1 MKLLGINEE
10 KIKYINLSGYSS
22 SFKFDEKNENDL
34 QLLKLGEK
42 YYNSIIDMIKNLL
55 EVSKIKKDNNVVDFF
70 IHKQKYKEEFIN
82 LFENLKCKCFY
93 QFFLLQYVKINIDIN
108 GENIFQKIILEEIIK
123 KAKNNIFI
131 YFCLMIYFLCLFTYI
146 FL

>member
-34 QLLKLGEK
+34 QLLKIGEK